1 LRCCGAVP
9 IRKMSRALALTAL
22 TVALLLC
29 VAAAMPAP
37 PKRQRNG
44 AKGKPE
50 RKSRDSKGDEVTC
63 EACKAIAVE
72 VGPKVESLVKKL
84 GRENAV
90 TEVLDSFC
98 DDFSNFNTYNQI
110 PPKMQEG
117 CRRVMGRSAEAFE
130 RLFYEGVDGRA
141 VWDKVCSKRYCGGRI
156 PFDQQRT
163 GPSVVMDGDK
173 AEL

>member
-1 LRCCGAVP
+1 
-9 IRKMSRALALTAL
+9 MSRALALTAL

-84 GRENAV
+84 GRGARPRADAAV
-90 TEVLDSFC
+90 PVTFLNCITFVVLPVKD
-98 DDFSNFNTYNQI
+98 YG
-110 PPKMQEG
+110 PKCPKIRTLVPSRAG
-117 CRRVMGRSAEAFE
+117 ATAAPADARFRSDP
-130 RLFYEGVDGRA
+130 L
-141 VWDKVCSKRYCGGRI
+141 W
-156 PFDQQRT
+156 
-163 GPSVVMDGDK
+163 
-173 AEL
+173 